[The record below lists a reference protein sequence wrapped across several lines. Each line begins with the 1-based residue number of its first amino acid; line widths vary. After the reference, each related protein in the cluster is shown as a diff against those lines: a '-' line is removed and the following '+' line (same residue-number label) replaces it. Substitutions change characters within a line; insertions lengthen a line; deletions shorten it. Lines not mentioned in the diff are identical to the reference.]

1 MNEIK
6 FKNILGEAT
15 KGNMSRLTKQKNEKT
30 LHIKIP
36 KEMHDDLHTISEATG
51 APIAEIVRRAI
62 RAHYH
67 VAGVLVGALVG
78 RNTPE

>member
-1 MNEIK
+1 
-6 FKNILGEAT
+6 
-15 KGNMSRLTKQKNEKT
+15 MSRLTKQKNEKT

-51 APIAEIVRRAI
+51 APVAEIVRRAI

-67 VAGVLVGALVG
+67 VEGVLIGATG
-78 RNTPE
+78 RPKHPETGPWPSRDTAK